1 VESNRAR
8 SSGGFIGGSA
18 NIQMSKSQIPSSK
31 SQGNLKDQIPKPTSS
46 AMLCNLGHW
55 DLEFVWNLGFGYW
68 DLIS

>member
-1 VESNRAR
+1 
-8 SSGGFIGGSA
+8 
-18 NIQMSKSQIPSSK
+18 MSKSQIPSSK